1 MMTFVETP
9 WPAVLTCTVA
19 LVVFGVLFM
28 RTGRASMIVAMAAI
42 VGALVGLVVLEQTI
56 VTDTE
61 EVQDTLHGI
70 AEHLAANNVTEVLA
84 SFAPNCRGLAQAR
97 PVLSRVTVES
107 ATIGRDLEVRIS
119 KLTSPAS
126 ATAFFN
132 SRLSAEAFAS
142 SGRVLSA
149 ASCRCSNSVLVRMSP
164 FTLTSTC
171 STICAVAGAETRMA
185 NRGTASARRRLIMG
199 NP

>member
-70 AEHLAANNVTEVLA
+70 AEHLAANNVPEVLA
-84 SFAPNCRGLAQAR
+84 AFAPNCPGLAQAR

-126 ATAFFN
+126 ATAFFTGRIQAKDN
-132 SRLSAEAFAS
+132 SGTIPYEHYIRKFKVKLERHGDRWLIADYEDLDPRSKD
-142 SGRVLSA
+142 SGL
-149 ASCRCSNSVLVRMSP
+149 
-164 FTLTSTC
+164 
-171 STICAVAGAETRMA
+171 
-185 NRGTASARRRLIMG
+185 
-199 NP
+199 

>member
-84 SFAPNCRGLAQAR
+84 SLTNSSTNCPSSASCGRIFLIAMIFAKPLTPKDLALKTSAMPPTLMRSSRMYFPNGTGCCTQR
-97 PVLSRVTVES
+97 PL
-107 ATIGRDLEVRIS
+107 
-119 KLTSPAS
+119 
-126 ATAFFN
+126 
-132 SRLSAEAFAS
+132 
-142 SGRVLSA
+142 A
-149 ASCRCSNSVLVRMSP
+149 ASP
-164 FTLTSTC
+164 
-171 STICAVAGAETRMA
+171 
-185 NRGTASARRRLIMG
+185 
-199 NP
+199 